1 MSPDCIG
8 LGAGEHVDNCARVG
22 AGAVNVLGAGQEATA
37 GVTEVGVIGE
47 DLRAAAVWA
56 SASHWPCLGCPG

>member
-22 AGAVNVLGAGQEATA
+22 AGAVSVLGAGQEATA

-47 DLRAAAVWA
+47 GLRAAAVWA